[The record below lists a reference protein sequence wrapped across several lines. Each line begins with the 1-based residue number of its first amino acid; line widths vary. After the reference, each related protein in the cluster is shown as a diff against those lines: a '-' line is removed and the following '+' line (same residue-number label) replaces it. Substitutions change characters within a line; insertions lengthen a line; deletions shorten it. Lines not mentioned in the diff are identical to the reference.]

1 MKLVRNVSIT
11 MVTSFLSTGAAALA
25 AMLVAN
31 VLGAK
36 GAGVFALARVV
47 PTVVAA
53 VLGAGVTMS
62 NAYLV
67 GGRRFSIQAI
77 TEASMALALVI
88 GFIGWGAWIAGGSF
102 IHARFFSSLSETAVL
117 LVGISI
123 PLQMIRNY
131 LNSVQQG
138 LQTFTEANIVLLV
151 EDVATLLLVLPL
163 LWGVQSGP
171 TVIVFAAVGGS
182 AVSCLASIWYLVKHG
197 YKPWPR
203 LHRELS
209 LEMMRF
215 GLKGHIGRIANM
227 LNWRMDVMILSMLAP
242 VEIVGYYAVATK
254 VAETFRPLSAAFTFV
269 LRPMIASLSVSEAR
283 AQGVALYRRVFALN
297 LVLVFIMAFAGGPII
312 IRMFGPDFAAAVPAF
327 QILLIGLA
335 ALGGAGVLNGYNVG
349 IGRPEFNS
357 YTALAGLVITV
368 IGDVTLIPPYSLM
381 GAAFTSSVAYTVKA
395 AALTFL
401 FLSTSGIS
409 LPQLMGMKEYSPDAA

>member
-1 MKLVRNVSIT
+1 
-11 MVTSFLSTGAAALA
+11 
-25 AMLVAN
+25 
-31 VLGAK
+31 
-36 GAGVFALARVV
+36 
-47 PTVVAA
+47 

-151 EDVATLLLVLPL
+151 EDVATLLFVLPL
-163 LWGVQSGP
+163 LWGVESGP

-368 IGDVTLIPPYSLM
+368 IGDVTLIPSYSLM

>member
-227 LNWRMDVMILSMLAP
+227 LNWRLDVMILSMLAP
-242 VEIVGYYAVATK
+242 VETVGYYAVATK

-312 IRMFGPDFAAAVPAF
+312 IRMFGPDFATAVPAF